1 MAIDKDYTRLG
12 LFLILAVIVIMGTV
26 LFFVQRARDR
36 PSIEV
41 VTYTDQNVAGL
52 TVDSPVRFKGVAI
65 GRVQDIRVD
74 VESRLIEIDFEMF
87 LDQLTG
93 LTMEAQTREVAKDLR
108 AFTIGNPITGEAYL
122 HIDSTAHPPPPM
134 VLDFEPDR
142 PHLPSMPSP
151 LAEIRDQLP
160 ELLERG
166 IALVDTA
173 EHIVAR
179 LPVTLDKS
187 DAFFTTA
194 DRVFQESH
202 IPELSDDLRKTVAD
216 LEVLLGDEGTLNTFF
231 ESSTVA
237 VDESDLP
244 ATMQDLRTVVGDARK
259 SLDRANLA
267 VDDLRRGLPAV
278 LAAIEQLRALARLI
292 EEQSEA
298 ILVNPAR
305 QEESR

>member
-1 MAIDKDYTRLG
+1 
-12 LFLILAVIVIMGTV
+12 LITAAIVIMGTV

-52 TVDSPVRFKGVAI
+52 KIDSPVRFKGVAI

-74 VESRLIEIDFEMF
+74 VESRLIEIDFELF

-93 LTMEAQTREVAKDLR
+93 LTVEAQTREVAKDLR

-122 HIDSTAHPPPPM
+122 HIDSPADPPPPM
-134 VLDFEPDR
+134 DLDFEPDR

-166 IALVDTA
+166 LALVDTA

-179 LPVTLDKS
+179 LPATLDKS

-216 LEVLLGDEGTLNTFF
+216 LEVLLGDEGTLNTFL
-231 ESSTVA
+231 ESSKVA

-244 ATMQDLRTVVGDARK
+244 ATMEDLRAVVGDARK

-278 LAAIEQLRALARLI
+278 LLAIEQLRALARLI
-292 EEQSEA
+292 EEQTEA